1 VLGLIVRRLLAL
13 IPLLLIVS
21 FAVFSLTYLLP
32 GDPATTIA
40 GGENA
45 SPQDIVR
52 VRKEFGFDDPIIQQ
66 YGRWLKKAVQLDFGN
81 SQLDGKSVS
90 SQIADKLPTT
100 LSLALAAIAIGL
112 LIGVPLGI
120 LSGTKPGSVR
130 DKIGVGTASLGIAI
144 PNFWLAM
151 ILIAFFAINLGWF
164 PAIGWVK
171 FQDSPSEWLQHVA
184 LPAVA
189 LGVWAAASMARQL
202 RSGLMDTLDA
212 NYVRTAWAKGSG
224 TRRVVG
230 KHGLKNAAIPA
241 VTVLG
246 LQVSTLL
253 GGTVVIENLF
263 SIPGL
268 GQYLLAAIHNY
279 DIPVIQGVTVVFV
292 LIFVTVNLIV
302 DISYGYFNPRVRVS

>member
-1 VLGLIVRRLLAL
+1 MSAPR
-13 IPLLLIVS
+13 
-21 FAVFSLTYLLP
+21 
-32 GDPATTIA
+32 
-40 GGENA
+40 
-45 SPQDIVR
+45 
-52 VRKEFGFDDPIIQQ
+52 
-66 YGRWLKKAVQLDFGN
+66 
-81 SQLDGKSVS
+81 
-90 SQIADKLPTT
+90 
-100 LSLALAAIAIGL
+100 
-112 LIGVPLGI
+112 
-120 LSGTKPGSVR
+120 
-130 DKIGVGTASLGIAI
+130 SLGIAI

-171 FQDSPSEWLQHVA
+171 FQDRPESSGSNTSCCPPSRSA
-184 LPAVA
+184 SGPP
-189 LGVWAAASMARQL
+189 ASMARQL
-202 RSGLMDTLDA
+202 RSGLMDTLDT

-246 LQVSTLL
+246 LQLSTLL
-253 GGTVVIENLF
+253 GGTVVIEQIF

-292 LIFVTVNLIV
+292 LIFVIVNLIV
-302 DISYGYFNPRVRVS
+302 DISYGYFNPRVRVVVIDDDLDPDAIHVTPPGSAPDASTPRRRRPAARSKWSAAVTSRHRRAARCAGSSARRPRWSRSCTSCCS